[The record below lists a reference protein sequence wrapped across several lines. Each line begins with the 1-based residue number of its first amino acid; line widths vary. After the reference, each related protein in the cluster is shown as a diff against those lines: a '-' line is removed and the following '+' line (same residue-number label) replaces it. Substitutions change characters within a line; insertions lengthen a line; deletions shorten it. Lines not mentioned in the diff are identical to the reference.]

1 MLDAPDIGVASLRSV
16 DGERPSWA
24 RWLPANIST
33 PSHHEAIDPEG
44 SLLLT
49 CTPTI
54 RRQARRGEHLLG
66 GPLGE
71 GWILSRRSFERFH
84 LIDPDQTERAQLRG
98 RSLRPSAGMRRSLE
112 LRHDTEVLLTI
123 IEHAPRSTITTVR
136 RELKGEVVAEW
147 RHEDKAHVEV
157 WESRARIQW
166 DRQLDVDERQAVVLG
181 LVAWR
186 LTHPAYF

>member
-1 MLDAPDIGVASLRSV
+1 
-16 DGERPSWA
+16 
-24 RWLPANIST
+24 
-33 PSHHEAIDPEG
+33 
-44 SLLLT
+44 
-49 CTPTI
+49 
-54 RRQARRGEHLLG
+54 
-66 GPLGE
+66 
-71 GWILSRRSFERFH
+71 
-84 LIDPDQTERAQLRG
+84 
-98 RSLRPSAGMRRSLE
+98 MRRSLE

-157 WESRARIQW
+157 WESRATIQW